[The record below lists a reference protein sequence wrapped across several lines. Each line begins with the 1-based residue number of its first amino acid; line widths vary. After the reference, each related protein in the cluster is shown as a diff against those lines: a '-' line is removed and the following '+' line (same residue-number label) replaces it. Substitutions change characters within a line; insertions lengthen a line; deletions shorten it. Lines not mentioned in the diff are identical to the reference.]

1 MRNDGSEAIRGLGR
15 GTYLKESQH
24 NPTRSHPTEGY
35 PLNDLRKC
43 RLERGVAVGTSS
55 YSKTFIQGKT
65 IGCPGIGYRD
75 TNAKNDSSRILETS
89 VIRLLPIAALLWIVS
104 LSTAWADPSTLEE
117 KLLSENRSLGVET
130 PPAAPVDDLGFAR
143 RVCLD
148 LVGRI
153 PTGKEIKTFLAWPP
167 QERRQRLIEQYMSDD
182 GFADRFSAFFA
193 DMLRIRSNQE
203 GGNALLAYVHQA
215 ITTDMPYDE
224 LCRRL
229 IATNGKAGRTP
240 EVGFVLGD
248 DADPMALASATAQ
261 VFMGIRISCAQCHDH
276 PFDRWTREDFYSVA
290 AFFGKTRRREN
301 NLTRTVYT
309 TEDKMSSVMWPPEDE
324 SDADQRKPMKAS
336 FPFPY
341 LDESEDL
348 TFINRLEALRAAKTA
363 EAEKHDGPSVDDLL
377 ATAGEK
383 TRTRLNG
390 GLGDLLKVS
399 TEAKT
404 DIRKIDVNADLYKRS
419 QLRRQLAEKITS
431 PRNRYF
437 SRLIVNRLWKDLVG
451 LGFVEPVDDFREN
464 NPASHPETMD
474 YLAEE
479 FVANGFS
486 IRWLV
491 KEIVSSPAY
500 QRSHAPR
507 DADAAARMDLEKA
520 FLVTPIRRMKAEAM
534 YDSIVTAGHLFEVK
548 HLAGQNPRTFQQ
560 RIRVA
565 VEPSGDEEEKD
576 ESVEEEVEMEAQ
588 AMMAEDTMMASSA
601 DYGLERAIE
610 IDFDALLSADDTSP
624 MIDSMQKMS
633 REQIEA
639 MRMAA
644 SPTPKPGMK
653 YITKLVE
660 RTVDDNPKF
669 SSSYRMATPAPAG
682 HFLRLFGQPARVDLG
697 DDRMENASMRQALLM
712 LNGQLTHQ
720 AARVGPLEPVYP
732 MLTGS
737 QRNLEGAIQYSYVE
751 ILTRQPSAAEVAEAV
766 EMIQSGADELTGF
779 ADFRWILLNCNEFRF
794 LP

>member
-1 MRNDGSEAIRGLGR
+1 MIRAVSVAAIL
-15 GTYLKESQH
+15 
-24 NPTRSHPTEGY
+24 
-35 PLNDLRKC
+35 C
-43 RLERGVAVGTSS
+43 
-55 YSKTFIQGKT
+55 F
-65 IGCPGIGYRD
+65 
-75 TNAKNDSSRILETS
+75 
-89 VIRLLPIAALLWIVS
+89 VS
-104 LSTAWADPSTLEE
+104 LTTAHADPGTVED
-117 KLLSENRSLGVET
+117 KLLAENHAKGIHTAPV
-130 PPAAPVDDLGFAR
+130 APVDDLGFAR

-153 PTGKEIKTFLAWPP
+153 PTGKEIKTFMAWPHL
-167 QERRQRLIEQYMSDD
+167 ERRQRLINQYMADK

-193 DMLRIRSNQE
+193 DMLRIRSTQE
-203 GGNALLAYVHQA
+203 GGNALLAYVHKA
-215 ITTDMPYDE
+215 ISTDMPYDE
-224 LCRRL
+224 MCRRL

-276 PFDRWTREDFYSVA
+276 PFDKWTREDFYSVA

-324 SDADQRKPMKAS
+324 SDAADRKPMKAS

-341 LDESEDL
+341 LDESEEL
-348 TFINRLEALRAAKTA
+348 AFIQRFEALRSKRTA
-363 EAEKHDGPSVDDLL
+363 EAQQNKGASVDDLL
-377 ATAGEK
+377 ASAGAK
-383 TRTRLNG
+383 TKSRLKG
-390 GLGDLLKVS
+390 SSRDLLKVS
-399 TEAKT
+399 TEAKS
-404 DIRKIDVNADLYKRS
+404 DIRRIDINAELYKRS
-419 QLRRQLAEKITS
+419 QLRRELAEKITS

-437 SRLIVNRLWKDLVG
+437 SRLLVNRLWKDLVG
-451 LGFVEPVDDFREN
+451 AGFVEPVDDFRDN

-500 QRSHAPR
+500 QRDHAPR
-507 DADAAARMDLEKA
+507 DEDTAQRENLEQA
-520 FLVTPIRRMKAEAM
+520 FLVTKIRRMKAEAM

-548 HLAGQNPRTFQQ
+548 HIAGTNPRVIKQ
-560 RIRVA
+560 RIRVPVDMTDEEA
-565 VEPSGDEEEKD
+565 ARNTGGNEQEIVVGDE
-576 ESVEEEVEMEAQ
+576 AT
-588 AMMAEDTMMASSA
+588 MMAEQSMMASTV
-601 DYGLERAIE
+601 DYGLEKAIE
-610 IDFDALLSADDTSP
+610 IDFDALLTADETSP
-624 MIDSMQKMS
+624 TIDSMQKMS
-633 REQIEA
+633 RDEIES

-644 SPTPKPGMK
+644 SPPPKPGTK
-653 YITKLVE
+653 YVTKLVK

-697 DDRMENASMRQALLM
+697 DERIENASMRQALLM

-720 AARVGPLEPVYP
+720 AARVGPLEPVYH

-737 QRNLEGAIQYSYVE
+737 DKDLDGAVQYTYVE
-751 ILTRQPSAAEVAEAV
+751 ILTRKPSAEEISEAV
-766 EMIQSGADELTGF
+766 EIIESAADHMTGF
-779 ADFRWILLNCNEFRF
+779 ADFRWILLNSNEFRF

>member
-1 MRNDGSEAIRGLGR
+1 M
-15 GTYLKESQH
+15 
-24 NPTRSHPTEGY
+24 
-35 PLNDLRKC
+35 
-43 RLERGVAVGTSS
+43 
-55 YSKTFIQGKT
+55 
-65 IGCPGIGYRD
+65 
-75 TNAKNDSSRILETS
+75 
-89 VIRLLPIAALLWIVS
+89 IRLIPVAALFWLIS
-104 LSTAWADPSTLEE
+104 LSTLWADPSTLEE
-117 KLLSENRSLGVET
+117 KLLTENRSLGVET

-148 LVGRI
+148 LLGRI
-153 PTGKEIKTFLAWPP
+153 PTGKEVNTFLAWP
-167 QERRQRLIEQYMSDD
+167 QQDRRQRLIEQYMADE
-182 GFADRFSAFFA
+182 GFANRFTAFFA
-193 DMLRIRSNQE
+193 DMLRIRSNEE
-203 GGNALLAYVHQA
+203 GGNSLLAYVHKA

-224 LCRRL
+224 MCHRL
-229 IATNGKAGRTP
+229 IATNGKVGRTP

-276 PFDRWTREDFYSVA
+276 PFDKWTREDFYSVA

-309 TEDKMSSVMWPPEDE
+309 TEDKTTSVMWPPEDE
-324 SDADQRKPMKAS
+324 SDPNDRKPMKAS

-341 LDESEDL
+341 LDESEEL
-348 TFINRLEALRAAKTA
+348 SFITRLEELRAAKA
-363 EAEKHDGPSVDDLL
+363 AAVEQYNGPSVDDLL
-377 ATAGEK
+377 ATAGAK
-383 TRTRLNG
+383 AKNGLKGGFG
-390 GLGDLLKVS
+390 GLQKVS
-399 TEAKT
+399 AEAKT

-419 QLRRQLAEKITS
+419 QLRRQLADKITS

-451 LGFVEPVDDFREN
+451 SGFVEPVDDFREN

-479 FVANGFS
+479 FVANGYS

-500 QRSHAPR
+500 QRVHAPR
-507 DADAAARMDLEKA
+507 DADAAEREQLEKA
-520 FLVTPIRRMKAEAM
+520 FLVTSIRRMKAEAM

-548 HLAGQNPRTFQQ
+548 HLAGQNPRVIKQ
-560 RIRVA
+560 RIRVP
-565 VEPSGDEEEKD
+565 VERTDGEPVDDEPQMEEQ
-576 ESVEEEVEMEAQ
+576 A
-588 AMMAEDTMMASSA
+588 AMMSEDTMMASSA
-601 DYGLERAIE
+601 DYGLEKAIE
-610 IDFDALLSADDTSP
+610 IDFAAVLAADDTSP

-639 MRMAA
+639 IRMAA
-644 SPTPKPGMK
+644 SPAPIPGMK
-653 YITKLVE
+653 YITKVVE

-697 DDRMENASMRQALLM
+697 EERIENASMRQALLM

-720 AARVGPLEPVYP
+720 AARVGPLEPVHQ

-737 QRNLEGAIQYSYVE
+737 SKDLASAIKYSYLE
-751 ILTRQPSAAEVAEAV
+751 ILTREPSNDEIVEAV
-766 EMIQSGADELTGF
+766 EIVESGADDMKGF

>member
-1 MRNDGSEAIRGLGR
+1 
-15 GTYLKESQH
+15 
-24 NPTRSHPTEGY
+24 
-35 PLNDLRKC
+35 
-43 RLERGVAVGTSS
+43 
-55 YSKTFIQGKT
+55 
-65 IGCPGIGYRD
+65 
-75 TNAKNDSSRILETS
+75 
-89 VIRLLPIAALLWIVS
+89 VIRIASVATLLCFAS
-104 LSTAWADPSTLEE
+104 LSTVLADPGTIED
-117 KLLSENRSLGVET
+117 KLLSENQAKGINT
-130 PPAAPVDDLGFAR
+130 APATPVDDLGFAR
-143 RVCLD
+143 RICLD

-153 PTGKEIKTFLAWPP
+153 PTGKEIKTFLSWPEN
-167 QERRQRLIEQYMSDD
+167 ERRQKLIDQYMADQ

-203 GGNALLAYVHQA
+203 GGNALLAYVHRA
-215 ITTDMPYDE
+215 ISTDMPYDE
-224 LCRRL
+224 MCRRL

-276 PFDRWTREDFYSVA
+276 PFDKWTREDFYSVA

-324 SDADQRKPMKAS
+324 SDAADRKPMKAS

-341 LDESEDL
+341 LDETEEL
-348 TFINRLEALRAAKTA
+348 AFIQRFEALREKRNAKSQQP
-363 EAEKHDGPSVDDLL
+363 KGPSVDDLL
-377 ATAGEK
+377 ASAGAK
-383 TRTRLNG
+383 TKNRLKG
-390 GLGDLLKVS
+390 TGRDLLKVS
-399 TEAKT
+399 TEAKS
-404 DIRKIDVNADLYKRS
+404 DIRGIDINAELYKRS
-419 QLRRQLAEKITS
+419 QLRRELAEKITS

-451 LGFVEPVDDFREN
+451 AGFVEPVDDFRDN
-464 NPASHPETMD
+464 NPASHPKTMD

-500 QRSHAPR
+500 QRSHAAR
-507 DADAAARMDLEKA
+507 DTDAAERENLEQA
-520 FLVTPIRRMKAEAM
+520 FLVTKIRRMKAEAM

-548 HLAGQNPRTFQQ
+548 HMAGENPRVIKQ
-560 RIRVA
+560 RIRVP
-565 VEPSGDEEEKD
+565 VEMTDEEAAQNTD
-576 ESVEEEVEMEAQ
+576 TVEASSLGSNEE
-588 AMMAEDTMMASSA
+588 AMMAEQNMMASTA
-601 DYGLERAIE
+601 DYGLEKAIE
-610 IDFDALLSADDTSP
+610 IDFDAVLAADDNSP

-633 REQIEA
+633 RDEIEA

-644 SPTPKPGMK
+644 SPAAKPGVK
-653 YITKLVE
+653 YVTKLVE

-669 SSSYRMATPAPAG
+669 SSAYRMATPAPAG

-697 DDRMENASMRQALLM
+697 DERIENASMRQALLM

-737 QRNLEGAIQYSYVE
+737 DADLENAVQYTYVE
-751 ILTRQPSAAEVAEAV
+751 ILTRKPNSDEVAEAI
-766 EMIQSGADELTGF
+766 EIIDSGVNPMTGF
-779 ADFRWILLNCNEFRF
+779 ADFRWILLNSNEFRF

>member
-1 MRNDGSEAIRGLGR
+1 M
-15 GTYLKESQH
+15 
-24 NPTRSHPTEGY
+24 
-35 PLNDLRKC
+35 
-43 RLERGVAVGTSS
+43 
-55 YSKTFIQGKT
+55 
-65 IGCPGIGYRD
+65 
-75 TNAKNDSSRILETS
+75 
-89 VIRLLPIAALLWIVS
+89 IRLGSLATLLCFAT
-104 LSTAWADPSTLEE
+104 LSTVLADPATIED
-117 KLLSENRSLGVET
+117 KLLSENQAKGINT
-130 PPAAPVDDLGFAR
+130 APAGPVDDLGFAR
-143 RVCLD
+143 RLCLD

-153 PTGKEIKTFLAWPP
+153 PTGKEIKTFLSWPEN
-167 QERRQRLIEQYMSDD
+167 ERRQRLIDQYMADK

-215 ITTDMPYDE
+215 ISTDMHYDE
-224 LCRRL
+224 MCRRL

-276 PFDRWTREDFYSVA
+276 PFDKWTREDFYSVA

-324 SDADQRKPMKAS
+324 SDAADRKPMKAS

-341 LDESEDL
+341 LDETEEL
-348 TFINRLEALRAAKTA
+348 AFIKRFEALREKRNAKSQQP
-363 EAEKHDGPSVDDLL
+363 KGPSVDDLL
-377 ATAGEK
+377 ASAGAK
-383 TRTRLNG
+383 TKSRLKG
-390 GLGDLLKVS
+390 SERDLLKVS
-399 TEAKT
+399 TEAKS
-404 DIRKIDVNADLYKRS
+404 DIRGIDINAELYKRS
-419 QLRRQLAEKITS
+419 ELRRQLAEKITS

-451 LGFVEPVDDFREN
+451 AGFVEPVDDFRDN
-464 NPASHPETMD
+464 NPASHPQTMD

-500 QRSHAPR
+500 QRSHAAR
-507 DADAAARMDLEKA
+507 DADAAEREKLEQA
-520 FLVTPIRRMKAEAM
+520 FLVTKIRRMKAEAM
-534 YDSIVTAGHLFEVK
+534 YDSLVTAGHLFEVK
-548 HLAGQNPRTFQQ
+548 HMAGENPRVIKQ
-560 RIRVA
+560 RIRVP
-565 VEPSGDEEEKD
+565 VEMTDEEAAQQSDADQPEALASND
-576 ESVEEEVEMEAQ
+576 E
-588 AMMAEDTMMASSA
+588 AMMAEQNMVASTA
-601 DYGLERAIE
+601 DYGLEKAIE
-610 IDFDALLSADDTSP
+610 IDFDAVLAADDTSP

-633 REQIEA
+633 RDDIEA

-644 SPTPKPGMK
+644 SPTPKPGVK
-653 YITKLVE
+653 YVTKLVE

-669 SSSYRMATPAPAG
+669 SSAYRMATPAPAG

-697 DDRMENASMRQALLM
+697 DERIENASMRQALLM

-737 QRNLEGAIQYSYVE
+737 DADLEKAVQYTYVE
-751 ILTRQPSAAEVAEAV
+751 ILTRKPSANEVAEAI
-766 EMIQSGADELTGF
+766 EIIESAAEPMTGF
-779 ADFRWILLNCNEFRF
+779 ADFRWILLNSNEFRF

>member
-1 MRNDGSEAIRGLGR
+1 MAGRNAAA
-15 GTYLKESQH
+15 T
-24 NPTRSHPTEGY
+24 
-35 PLNDLRKC
+35 
-43 RLERGVAVGTSS
+43 
-55 YSKTFIQGKT
+55 
-65 IGCPGIGYRD
+65 
-75 TNAKNDSSRILETS
+75 NDSNRTLETS
-89 VIRLLPIAALLWIVS
+89 VIRAVLAAAIFGFVGMLPAQ
-104 LSTAWADPSTLEE
+104 ADPGTLEA
-117 KLLSENRSLGVET
+117 KLIAENQGKGIHTE
-130 PPAAPVDDLGFAR
+130 PAAPVDDLGFAR

-153 PTGKEIKTFLAWPP
+153 PTGKEIKTYMAWPE
-167 QERRQRLIEQYMSDD
+167 QERRQRLIEQYMAET

-203 GGNALLAYVHQA
+203 GGNALLAYVHKA
-215 ITTDMPYDE
+215 ISTDMPYDE
-224 LCRRL
+224 MCRRL

-276 PFDRWTREDFYSVA
+276 PFDKWTREDFYSVA

-324 SDADQRKPMKAS
+324 SDAADRKPMKAS

-341 LDESEDL
+341 LDETEEL
-348 TFINRLEALRAAKTA
+348 AFIQRLEALRAKRTAKSQQS
-363 EAEKHDGPSVDDLL
+363 KGPSVDDLL
-377 ATAGEK
+377 ASANAK
-383 TRTRLNG
+383 TKSRLKG
-390 GLGDLLKVS
+390 SGRDLLKVS
-399 TEAKT
+399 TEAKS
-404 DIRKIDVNADLYKRS
+404 DIRGIDINAELYKRS
-419 QLRRQLAEKITS
+419 QLRRELAEKITS

-451 LGFVEPVDDFREN
+451 AGFVEPVDDFRDN

-491 KEIVSSPAY
+491 KEIVSSSAY
-500 QRSHAPR
+500 QRAHAPR
-507 DADAAARMDLEKA
+507 DEDAAERENLEQA
-520 FLVTPIRRMKAEAM
+520 FLVTKIRRMKAEAM

-548 HLAGQNPRTFQQ
+548 HMAGQNPRVIKQ
-560 RIRVA
+560 RVRVP
-565 VEPSGDEEEKD
+565 VEMTDEEGGQPSTSD
-576 ESVEEEVEMEAQ
+576 EPESPANADP
-588 AMMAEDTMMASSA
+588 AMMAEQNMLASTA
-601 DYGLERAIE
+601 DYGLEKAIE
-610 IDFDALLSADDTSP
+610 IDFDAVLSADETSP

-633 REQIEA
+633 RDEIEA

-644 SPTPKPGMK
+644 SPTPKPGVK
-653 YITKLVE
+653 YVTKLVE
-660 RTVDDNPKF
+660 RTIDDNPKF

-697 DDRMENASMRQALLM
+697 DERIENASMRQALLM
-712 LNGQLTHQ
+712 LNGQLTNQ

-737 QRNLEGAIQYSYVE
+737 DKDLNRAIEYTYVE
-751 ILTRQPSAAEVAEAV
+751 ILTRKPSAEEITEAV
-766 EMIQSGADELTGF
+766 EIIESGADHMAGF
-779 ADFRWILLNCNEFRF
+779 ADFRWILLNSNEFRF

>member
-1 MRNDGSEAIRGLGR
+1 M
-15 GTYLKESQH
+15 
-24 NPTRSHPTEGY
+24 
-35 PLNDLRKC
+35 
-43 RLERGVAVGTSS
+43 
-55 YSKTFIQGKT
+55 
-65 IGCPGIGYRD
+65 
-75 TNAKNDSSRILETS
+75 
-89 VIRLLPIAALLWIVS
+89 IRLGSLATLLCFAT
-104 LSTAWADPSTLEE
+104 LSTVLADPATIED
-117 KLLSENRSLGVET
+117 KLLSENQAKGINT
-130 PPAAPVDDLGFAR
+130 APAGPVDDLGFAR
-143 RVCLD
+143 RLCLD

-153 PTGKEIKTFLAWPP
+153 PTGKEIKTFLSWPEN
-167 QERRQRLIEQYMSDD
+167 ERRQRLIDQYMADK

-215 ITTDMPYDE
+215 ISTDMPYDE
-224 LCRRL
+224 MCRRL

-276 PFDRWTREDFYSVA
+276 PFDKWTREDFYSVA

-324 SDADQRKPMKAS
+324 SDAADRKPMKAS

-341 LDESEDL
+341 LDETEEL
-348 TFINRLEALRAAKTA
+348 AFIKRFEALREKRNAKSQQP
-363 EAEKHDGPSVDDLL
+363 KGPSVDDLL
-377 ATAGEK
+377 ASAGAK
-383 TRTRLNG
+383 TKSRLKG
-390 GLGDLLKVS
+390 SERDLLKVS
-399 TEAKT
+399 TEAKS
-404 DIRKIDVNADLYKRS
+404 DIRGIDINAELYKRS
-419 QLRRQLAEKITS
+419 ELRRQLAEKITS

-451 LGFVEPVDDFREN
+451 AGFVEPVDDFRDN
-464 NPASHPETMD
+464 NPASHPQTMD

-500 QRSHAPR
+500 QRSHAAR
-507 DADAAARMDLEKA
+507 DADAAEREKLEQA
-520 FLVTPIRRMKAEAM
+520 FLVTKIRRMKAEAM
-534 YDSIVTAGHLFEVK
+534 YDSLVTAGHLFEVK
-548 HLAGQNPRTFQQ
+548 HMAGENPRVIKQ
-560 RIRVA
+560 RIRVP
-565 VEPSGDEEEKD
+565 VEMTDEEAAQQSDADQPEALASND
-576 ESVEEEVEMEAQ
+576 E
-588 AMMAEDTMMASSA
+588 AMMAEQNMVASTA
-601 DYGLERAIE
+601 DYGLEKAIE
-610 IDFDALLSADDTSP
+610 IDFDAVLAADDTSP

-633 REQIEA
+633 RDVIEA

-644 SPTPKPGMK
+644 SPTPKPGVK
-653 YITKLVE
+653 YVTKLVE

-669 SSSYRMATPAPAG
+669 SSAYRMATPAPAG

-697 DDRMENASMRQALLM
+697 DERIENASMRQALLM

-737 QRNLEGAIQYSYVE
+737 DADLEKAVQYTYVE
-751 ILTRQPSAAEVAEAV
+751 ILTRKPSANEVAEAI
-766 EMIQSGADELTGF
+766 EIIESAAEPMTGF
-779 ADFRWILLNCNEFRF
+779 ADFRWILLNSNEFRF

>member
-1 MRNDGSEAIRGLGR
+1 IED
-15 GTYLKESQH
+15 
-24 NPTRSHPTEGY
+24 
-35 PLNDLRKC
+35 
-43 RLERGVAVGTSS
+43 
-55 YSKTFIQGKT
+55 
-65 IGCPGIGYRD
+65 
-75 TNAKNDSSRILETS
+75 
-89 VIRLLPIAALLWIVS
+89 
-104 LSTAWADPSTLEE
+104 
-117 KLLSENRSLGVET
+117 KLLSENQAKGINT
-130 PPAAPVDDLGFAR
+130 APATPVDDLGFAR
-143 RVCLD
+143 RICLD

-153 PTGKEIKTFLAWPP
+153 PTGKEIKTFLSWPEN
-167 QERRQRLIEQYMSDD
+167 ERRQKLIDQYMADQ

-203 GGNALLAYVHQA
+203 GGNALLAYVHRA
-215 ITTDMPYDE
+215 ISTDMPYDE
-224 LCRRL
+224 MCRRL

-248 DADPMALASATAQ
+248 DADPMALASVTAQ

-276 PFDRWTREDFYSVA
+276 PFDKWTREDFYSVA

-324 SDADQRKPMKAS
+324 SDAADRKPMKAS

-341 LDESEDL
+341 LDETEEL
-348 TFINRLEALRAAKTA
+348 AFIQRFEALREKRNAKSQQP
-363 EAEKHDGPSVDDLL
+363 KGPSVDDLL
-377 ATAGEK
+377 ASAGAK
-383 TRTRLNG
+383 TKNRLKG
-390 GLGDLLKVS
+390 TGRDLLKVS
-399 TEAKT
+399 TEAKS
-404 DIRKIDVNADLYKRS
+404 DIRGIDINAELYKRS
-419 QLRRQLAEKITS
+419 QLRRELAEKITS

-451 LGFVEPVDDFREN
+451 AGFVEPVDDFRDN
-464 NPASHPETMD
+464 NPASHPKTMD

-500 QRSHAPR
+500 QRSHAAR
-507 DADAAARMDLEKA
+507 DTDAAERENLEQA
-520 FLVTPIRRMKAEAM
+520 FLVTKIRRMKAEAM

-548 HLAGQNPRTFQQ
+548 HMAGENPRVIKQ
-560 RIRVA
+560 RIRVP
-565 VEPSGDEEEKD
+565 VEMTDEEAAQNTD
-576 ESVEEEVEMEAQ
+576 TVEASSLGSNEE
-588 AMMAEDTMMASSA
+588 AMMAEQNMMASTA
-601 DYGLERAIE
+601 DYGLEKAIE
-610 IDFDALLSADDTSP
+610 IDFDAVLAADDNSP

-633 REQIEA
+633 RDEIEA

-644 SPTPKPGMK
+644 SPAAKPGVK
-653 YITKLVE
+653 YVTKLVE

-669 SSSYRMATPAPAG
+669 SSAYRMATPAPAG

-697 DDRMENASMRQALLM
+697 DERIENASMRQALLM

-737 QRNLEGAIQYSYVE
+737 DADLENAVQYTYVE
-751 ILTRQPSAAEVAEAV
+751 ILTRKPNSDEVAEAI
-766 EMIQSGADELTGF
+766 EIIDSGVNPMTGF
-779 ADFRWILLNCNEFRF
+779 ADFRWILLNSNEFRF

>member
-1 MRNDGSEAIRGLGR
+1 M
-15 GTYLKESQH
+15 
-24 NPTRSHPTEGY
+24 
-35 PLNDLRKC
+35 
-43 RLERGVAVGTSS
+43 
-55 YSKTFIQGKT
+55 
-65 IGCPGIGYRD
+65 
-75 TNAKNDSSRILETS
+75 
-89 VIRLLPIAALLWIVS
+89 IRLGSLATLLCFAT
-104 LSTAWADPSTLEE
+104 LSTVLADPATIED
-117 KLLSENRSLGVET
+117 KLLSENQAKGINT
-130 PPAAPVDDLGFAR
+130 APAGHVDDLGFAR
-143 RVCLD
+143 RLCLD

-153 PTGKEIKTFLAWPP
+153 PTGKEIKTFLSWPEN
-167 QERRQRLIEQYMSDD
+167 ERRQRLIDQYMADK

-215 ITTDMPYDE
+215 ISTDMPYDE
-224 LCRRL
+224 MCRRL

-276 PFDRWTREDFYSVA
+276 PFDKWTREDFYSVA

-324 SDADQRKPMKAS
+324 SDAADRKPMKAS

-341 LDESEDL
+341 LDETEEL
-348 TFINRLEALRAAKTA
+348 AFIKRFEALREKRNAKSQQP
-363 EAEKHDGPSVDDLL
+363 KGPSVDDLL
-377 ATAGEK
+377 ASAGAK
-383 TRTRLNG
+383 TKSRLKG
-390 GLGDLLKVS
+390 SERDLLKVS
-399 TEAKT
+399 TEAKS
-404 DIRKIDVNADLYKRS
+404 DIRGIDINAELYKRS
-419 QLRRQLAEKITS
+419 ELRRQLAEKITS

-451 LGFVEPVDDFREN
+451 AGFVEPVDDFRDN
-464 NPASHPETMD
+464 NPASHPQTMD

-500 QRSHAPR
+500 QRSHAAR
-507 DADAAARMDLEKA
+507 DADAAEREKLEQA
-520 FLVTPIRRMKAEAM
+520 FLVTKIRRMKAEAM
-534 YDSIVTAGHLFEVK
+534 YDSLVTAGHLFEVK
-548 HLAGQNPRTFQQ
+548 HMAGENPRVIKQ
-560 RIRVA
+560 RIRVP
-565 VEPSGDEEEKD
+565 VEMTDEEAAQQSDADQPEALASND
-576 ESVEEEVEMEAQ
+576 E
-588 AMMAEDTMMASSA
+588 AMMAKQNMVASTA
-601 DYGLERAIE
+601 EYGLEKAIE
-610 IDFDALLSADDTSP
+610 IDFDAVLAADDTSP

-633 REQIEA
+633 RDDIEA

-644 SPTPKPGMK
+644 SPTPKPGVK
-653 YITKLVE
+653 YVTKLVE

-669 SSSYRMATPAPAG
+669 SSAYRMATPAPAG

-697 DDRMENASMRQALLM
+697 DERIENASMRQALLM

-737 QRNLEGAIQYSYVE
+737 DADLEKAVQYTYVE
-751 ILTRQPSAAEVAEAV
+751 ILTRKPSANEVAEAI
-766 EMIQSGADELTGF
+766 EIIESAAEPMTGF
-779 ADFRWILLNCNEFRF
+779 ADFRWILLNSNEFRF

>member
-1 MRNDGSEAIRGLGR
+1 MIR
-15 GTYLKESQH
+15 TAF
-24 NPTRSHPTEGY
+24 
-35 PLNDLRKC
+35 
-43 RLERGVAVGTSS
+43 VAT
-55 YSKTFIQGKT
+55 
-65 IGCPGIGYRD
+65 
-75 TNAKNDSSRILETS
+75 
-89 VIRLLPIAALLWIVS
+89 LLCFAS
-104 LSTAWADPSTLEE
+104 LSTVLADPGTIEE
-117 KLLSENRSLGVET
+117 KLLSENQAKGINT
-130 PPAAPVDDLGFAR
+130 APAAPVDDLGFAR
-143 RVCLD
+143 RICLD

-153 PTGKEIKTFLAWPP
+153 PTGKEIKTFLAWPEN
-167 QERRQRLIEQYMSDD
+167 ERRQRLIDRYMTDK

-215 ITTDMPYDE
+215 ISTDMPYDE
-224 LCRRL
+224 MCRRL

-276 PFDRWTREDFYSVA
+276 PFDKWTREDFYSVA

-324 SDADQRKPMKAS
+324 SDASDRKPMKAS

-341 LDESEDL
+341 LDETEEL
-348 TFINRLEALRAAKTA
+348 AFIQRFEALREKRNAKSQQT
-363 EAEKHDGPSVDDLL
+363 KGPSVDDLL
-377 ATAGEK
+377 ASAGAK
-383 TRTRLNG
+383 TKNRLSG
-390 GLGDLLKVS
+390 VGRDLLKVS
-399 TEAKT
+399 TEAKS
-404 DIRKIDVNADLYKRS
+404 DIRGIDINAELYKRS

-451 LGFVEPVDDFREN
+451 AGFVEPVDDFRDN
-464 NPASHPETMD
+464 NPASHPKTMD

-500 QRSHAPR
+500 QRSHAAR
-507 DADAAARMDLEKA
+507 DADAGERENLEQA
-520 FLVTPIRRMKAEAM
+520 FLVTKIRRMKAEAM

-548 HLAGQNPRTFQQ
+548 HMAGENPRVIKQ
-560 RIRVA
+560 RIRVP
-565 VEPSGDEEEKD
+565 VEMTDEEAAQQSDADQPEALASND
-576 ESVEEEVEMEAQ
+576 E
-588 AMMAEDTMMASSA
+588 AMMSEQNMVASTA
-601 DYGLERAIE
+601 DYGLEKAIE
-610 IDFDALLSADDTSP
+610 IDFDAVLAADDTSP

-633 REQIEA
+633 RDDIEA

-644 SPTPKPGMK
+644 SPTPKPGVK
-653 YITKLVE
+653 YVTRLVE

-669 SSSYRMATPAPAG
+669 SSAYRMATPAPAG

-697 DDRMENASMRQALLM
+697 DERMENASMRQALLM

-737 QRNLEGAIQYSYVE
+737 DADIDKAVQYTYVE
-751 ILTRQPSAAEVAEAV
+751 ILTRKPSSDEIAEAIDII
-766 EMIQSGADELTGF
+766 ESGADAMTGF
-779 ADFRWILLNCNEFRF
+779 ADFRWILLNSNEFRF

>member
-1 MRNDGSEAIRGLGR
+1 MIR
-15 GTYLKESQH
+15 TAF
-24 NPTRSHPTEGY
+24 
-35 PLNDLRKC
+35 
-43 RLERGVAVGTSS
+43 VAT
-55 YSKTFIQGKT
+55 
-65 IGCPGIGYRD
+65 
-75 TNAKNDSSRILETS
+75 
-89 VIRLLPIAALLWIVS
+89 LLCFAS
-104 LSTAWADPSTLEE
+104 LSTVLADPGTIEE
-117 KLLSENRSLGVET
+117 KLLSENQAKGINT
-130 PPAAPVDDLGFAR
+130 APAAPVDDLGFAR
-143 RVCLD
+143 RICLD

-153 PTGKEIKTFLAWPP
+153 PTGKEIKTFLAWPEN
-167 QERRQRLIEQYMSDD
+167 ERRQRLMDQYMADK

-215 ITTDMPYDE
+215 ISTDMPYDE
-224 LCRRL
+224 MCRRL

-276 PFDRWTREDFYSVA
+276 PFDKWTREDFYSVA

-324 SDADQRKPMKAS
+324 SDAADRKPMKAS

-341 LDESEDL
+341 LDESEQL
-348 TFINRLEALRAAKTA
+348 AFIQRFEALREKRNAKSQQT
-363 EAEKHDGPSVDDLL
+363 KGPSVDDLL
-377 ATAGEK
+377 ASAGAK
-383 TRTRLNG
+383 TKNRLSG
-390 GLGDLLKVS
+390 VGRDLLKVS
-399 TEAKT
+399 TEAKS
-404 DIRKIDVNADLYKRS
+404 DIRGIDINAELYKRS
-419 QLRRQLAEKITS
+419 QLRRELAEKITS

-437 SRLIVNRLWKDLVG
+437 SRLIVNRLWKELVG
-451 LGFVEPVDDFREN
+451 SGFVEPVDDFRDN

-500 QRSHAPR
+500 QRSHAAR
-507 DADAAARMDLEKA
+507 DSDAAERENLEQA
-520 FLVTPIRRMKAEAM
+520 FLVTKIRRMKAEAM
-534 YDSIVTAGHLFEVK
+534 YDSLVTAGHLFEVK
-548 HLAGQNPRTFQQ
+548 HMAGQNPRLIKQ
-560 RIRVA
+560 RIRVP
-565 VEPSGDEEEKD
+565 VEMSDEED
-576 ESVEEEVEMEAQ
+576 EESAQQSDADEPEALASNDA
-588 AMMAEDTMMASSA
+588 AMMAEQNMVASTA
-601 DYGLERAIE
+601 DYGLEKAIE
-610 IDFDALLSADDTSP
+610 IDFDAVLAADDTSP

-633 REQIEA
+633 RDDIEA

-644 SPTPKPGMK
+644 SPTPNPGVK
-653 YITKLVE
+653 YVTKLVE

-669 SSSYRMATPAPAG
+669 SSAYRMATPAPAG

-697 DDRMENASMRQALLM
+697 DERIENASMRQALLM

-737 QRNLEGAIQYSYVE
+737 GADIDKAVQYTYVE
-751 ILTRQPSAAEVAEAV
+751 ILTRKPSSDEITEAIDII
-766 EMIQSGADELTGF
+766 ESGADTMTGF
-779 ADFRWILLNCNEFRF
+779 ADFRWILLNSNEFRF

>member
-1 MRNDGSEAIRGLGR
+1 
-15 GTYLKESQH
+15 
-24 NPTRSHPTEGY
+24 
-35 PLNDLRKC
+35 
-43 RLERGVAVGTSS
+43 
-55 YSKTFIQGKT
+55 
-65 IGCPGIGYRD
+65 
-75 TNAKNDSSRILETS
+75 
-89 VIRLLPIAALLWIVS
+89 VIRTAFVATLLCFAS
-104 LSTAWADPSTLEE
+104 LSTVLADPGTIEE
-117 KLLSENRSLGVET
+117 KLLSENQAKGINT
-130 PPAAPVDDLGFAR
+130 TPAAPVDDLGFAR
-143 RVCLD
+143 RICLD

-153 PTGKEIKTFLAWPP
+153 PTGKEIKTFLAWPEN
-167 QERRQRLIEQYMSDD
+167 ERRQRLIDQYMADK

-215 ITTDMPYDE
+215 ISTDMPYDE
-224 LCRRL
+224 MCRRL

-276 PFDRWTREDFYSVA
+276 PFDKWTREDFYSVA

-324 SDADQRKPMKAS
+324 SDAADRKPMKAS

-341 LDESEDL
+341 LDESEQL
-348 TFINRLEALRAAKTA
+348 AFIQRFEALREKRNAKSQQT
-363 EAEKHDGPSVDDLL
+363 KGPSVDDLL
-377 ATAGEK
+377 ASAGAK
-383 TRTRLNG
+383 TKNRLSG
-390 GLGDLLKVS
+390 VGRDLLKVS
-399 TEAKT
+399 TEAKS
-404 DIRKIDVNADLYKRS
+404 DIRGIDINAELYKRS
-419 QLRRQLAEKITS
+419 QLRRELAEKITS

-437 SRLIVNRLWKDLVG
+437 SRLIVNRLWKELVG
-451 LGFVEPVDDFREN
+451 AGFVEPVDDFRDN

-500 QRSHAPR
+500 QRSHAAR
-507 DADAAARMDLEKA
+507 DSDAAERENLEQA
-520 FLVTPIRRMKAEAM
+520 FLVTKIRRMKAEAM
-534 YDSIVTAGHLFEVK
+534 YDSLVTAGHLFEVK
-548 HLAGQNPRTFQQ
+548 HMAGQNPRLIKQ
-560 RIRVA
+560 RIRVP
-565 VEPSGDEEEKD
+565 VEMSDEESAQQSDAD
-576 ESVEEEVEMEAQ
+576 EPEALASNDA
-588 AMMAEDTMMASSA
+588 AMMAEQNMVASTA
-601 DYGLERAIE
+601 DYGLEKAIE
-610 IDFDALLSADDTSP
+610 IDFDAVLAADDTSP

-633 REQIEA
+633 RDDIEA

-644 SPTPKPGMK
+644 SPTPKPGVK
-653 YITKLVE
+653 YVTKLVE

-669 SSSYRMATPAPAG
+669 SSAYRMATPAPAG

-697 DDRMENASMRQALLM
+697 DERIENASMRQALLM

-737 QRNLEGAIQYSYVE
+737 GADIDKAVQYTYVE
-751 ILTRQPSAAEVAEAV
+751 ILTRKPSSDEITEAIDII
-766 EMIQSGADELTGF
+766 ESGADTMTGF
-779 ADFRWILLNCNEFRF
+779 ADFRWILLNSNEFRF

>member
-1 MRNDGSEAIRGLGR
+1 MIR
-15 GTYLKESQH
+15 TAF
-24 NPTRSHPTEGY
+24 
-35 PLNDLRKC
+35 
-43 RLERGVAVGTSS
+43 VAT
-55 YSKTFIQGKT
+55 
-65 IGCPGIGYRD
+65 
-75 TNAKNDSSRILETS
+75 
-89 VIRLLPIAALLWIVS
+89 LLCFAS
-104 LSTAWADPSTLEE
+104 LSTVLADPGTIEE
-117 KLLSENRSLGVET
+117 KLLSENQAKGINT
-130 PPAAPVDDLGFAR
+130 APAAPVDDLGFAR
-143 RVCLD
+143 RICLD

-153 PTGKEIKTFLAWPP
+153 PTGKEIKTFLAWPEN
-167 QERRQRLIEQYMSDD
+167 ERRQRLMDQYMADK

-215 ITTDMPYDE
+215 ISTDMPYDE
-224 LCRRL
+224 MCRRL

-276 PFDRWTREDFYSVA
+276 PFDKWTREDFYSVA

-324 SDADQRKPMKAS
+324 SDAADRKPMKAS

-341 LDESEDL
+341 LDESEQL
-348 TFINRLEALRAAKTA
+348 AFIQRFEALREKRNAKSQQT
-363 EAEKHDGPSVDDLL
+363 KGPSVDDLL
-377 ATAGEK
+377 ASAGAK
-383 TRTRLNG
+383 TKNRLSG
-390 GLGDLLKVS
+390 VGRDLLKVS
-399 TEAKT
+399 TEAKS
-404 DIRKIDVNADLYKRS
+404 DIRGIDINAELYKRS
-419 QLRRQLAEKITS
+419 QLRRELAEKITS

-437 SRLIVNRLWKDLVG
+437 SRLIVNRLWKELVG
-451 LGFVEPVDDFREN
+451 SGFVEPVDDFRDN

-500 QRSHAPR
+500 QRSHAAR
-507 DADAAARMDLEKA
+507 DSDAAERENLEQA
-520 FLVTPIRRMKAEAM
+520 FLVTKIRRMKAEAM
-534 YDSIVTAGHLFEVK
+534 YDSLVTAGHLFEVK
-548 HLAGQNPRTFQQ
+548 HMAGQNPRLIKQ
-560 RIRVA
+560 RIRVP
-565 VEPSGDEEEKD
+565 VEMSDEESAQQSDAD
-576 ESVEEEVEMEAQ
+576 EPEALASNDA
-588 AMMAEDTMMASSA
+588 AMMAEQNMVASTA
-601 DYGLERAIE
+601 DYGLEKAIE
-610 IDFDALLSADDTSP
+610 IDFDAVLAADDTSP

-633 REQIEA
+633 RDDIEA

-644 SPTPKPGMK
+644 SPTPNPGVK
-653 YITKLVE
+653 YVTKLVE

-669 SSSYRMATPAPAG
+669 SSAYRMATPAPAG

-697 DDRMENASMRQALLM
+697 DERIENASMRQALLM

-737 QRNLEGAIQYSYVE
+737 GADIDKAIQYTYVE
-751 ILTRQPSAAEVAEAV
+751 ILTRKPSSDEITEAIDII
-766 EMIQSGADELTGF
+766 ESGADTMTGF
-779 ADFRWILLNCNEFRF
+779 ADFRWILLNSNEFRF

>member
-1 MRNDGSEAIRGLGR
+1 
-15 GTYLKESQH
+15 
-24 NPTRSHPTEGY
+24 
-35 PLNDLRKC
+35 
-43 RLERGVAVGTSS
+43 
-55 YSKTFIQGKT
+55 
-65 IGCPGIGYRD
+65 
-75 TNAKNDSSRILETS
+75 
-89 VIRLLPIAALLWIVS
+89 VIRLGSLATLLCFAT
-104 LSTAWADPSTLEE
+104 LSTVLADPATIED
-117 KLLSENRSLGVET
+117 KLLSENQAKGINT
-130 PPAAPVDDLGFAR
+130 APAGPVDDLGFAR
-143 RVCLD
+143 RLCLD

-153 PTGKEIKTFLAWPP
+153 PTGKEIKTFLSWPEN
-167 QERRQRLIEQYMSDD
+167 ERRQRLIDQYMADK

-215 ITTDMPYDE
+215 ISTDMPYDE
-224 LCRRL
+224 MCRRL

-276 PFDRWTREDFYSVA
+276 PFDKWTREDFYSVA

-324 SDADQRKPMKAS
+324 SDAADRKPMKAS

-341 LDESEDL
+341 LDETEEL
-348 TFINRLEALRAAKTA
+348 AFIKRFEALREKRNAKSQQP
-363 EAEKHDGPSVDDLL
+363 KGPSVDDLL
-377 ATAGEK
+377 ASAGAK
-383 TRTRLNG
+383 TKSRLKG
-390 GLGDLLKVS
+390 SERDLLKVS
-399 TEAKT
+399 TEAKS
-404 DIRKIDVNADLYKRS
+404 DIRGIDINAELYKRS
-419 QLRRQLAEKITS
+419 ELRRQLAEKITS

-451 LGFVEPVDDFREN
+451 AGFVEPVDDFRDN
-464 NPASHPETMD
+464 NPASHPQTMD

-500 QRSHAPR
+500 QRSHAAR
-507 DADAAARMDLEKA
+507 DADAAEREKLEQA
-520 FLVTPIRRMKAEAM
+520 FLVTKIRRMKAEAM
-534 YDSIVTAGHLFEVK
+534 YDSLVTAGHLFEVK
-548 HLAGQNPRTFQQ
+548 HMAGENPRVIKQ
-560 RIRVA
+560 RIRVP
-565 VEPSGDEEEKD
+565 VEMTDEEAAQQSDADQPEALASND
-576 ESVEEEVEMEAQ
+576 E
-588 AMMAEDTMMASSA
+588 AMMAEQNMVASTA
-601 DYGLERAIE
+601 DYGLEKAIE
-610 IDFDALLSADDTSP
+610 IDFDAVLAADDTSP

-633 REQIEA
+633 RDDIEA

-644 SPTPKPGMK
+644 SPTPKPGVK
-653 YITKLVE
+653 YVTKLVE

-669 SSSYRMATPAPAG
+669 SSAYRMATPAPAG

-697 DDRMENASMRQALLM
+697 DERIENASMRQALLM

-737 QRNLEGAIQYSYVE
+737 DADLEKAVQYTYVE
-751 ILTRQPSAAEVAEAV
+751 ILTRKPSANEVAEAI
-766 EMIQSGADELTGF
+766 EIIESAAEPMTGF
-779 ADFRWILLNCNEFRF
+779 ADFRWILLNSNEFRF

>member
-1 MRNDGSEAIRGLGR
+1 MIRIA
-15 GTYLKESQH
+15 S
-24 NPTRSHPTEGY
+24 
-35 PLNDLRKC
+35 
-43 RLERGVAVGTSS
+43 VAT
-55 YSKTFIQGKT
+55 
-65 IGCPGIGYRD
+65 
-75 TNAKNDSSRILETS
+75 
-89 VIRLLPIAALLWIVS
+89 LLCFAS
-104 LSTAWADPSTLEE
+104 LSTVLADPGTIED
-117 KLLSENRSLGVET
+117 KLLSENQAKGINT
-130 PPAAPVDDLGFAR
+130 APATPVDDLGFAR
-143 RVCLD
+143 RICLD

-153 PTGKEIKTFLAWPP
+153 PTGKEIKTFLSWPEN
-167 QERRQRLIEQYMSDD
+167 ERRQKLIDQYMADQ

-203 GGNALLAYVHQA
+203 GGNALLAYVHRA
-215 ITTDMPYDE
+215 ISTDMPYDE
-224 LCRRL
+224 MCRRL

-276 PFDRWTREDFYSVA
+276 PFDKWTREDFYSVA

-324 SDADQRKPMKAS
+324 SDAADRKPMKAS

-341 LDESEDL
+341 LDETEEL
-348 TFINRLEALRAAKTA
+348 AFIQRFEALREKRNAKSQQP
-363 EAEKHDGPSVDDLL
+363 KGPSVDDLL
-377 ATAGEK
+377 ASAGAK
-383 TRTRLNG
+383 TKNRLKG
-390 GLGDLLKVS
+390 TGRDLLKVS
-399 TEAKT
+399 TEAKS
-404 DIRKIDVNADLYKRS
+404 DIRGIDINAELYKRS
-419 QLRRQLAEKITS
+419 QLRRELAEKITS

-437 SRLIVNRLWKDLVG
+437 SRLIVNRLWKDLIG
-451 LGFVEPVDDFREN
+451 AGFVEPVDDFRDN
-464 NPASHPETMD
+464 NPASHPKTMD

-500 QRSHAPR
+500 QRSHAAR
-507 DADAAARMDLEKA
+507 DTDAAERENLEQA
-520 FLVTPIRRMKAEAM
+520 FLVTKIRRMKAEAM

-548 HLAGQNPRTFQQ
+548 HMAGENPRVIKQ
-560 RIRVA
+560 RIRVP
-565 VEPSGDEEEKD
+565 VEMTDEEAAQNTD
-576 ESVEEEVEMEAQ
+576 TVEASSLGSNEE
-588 AMMAEDTMMASSA
+588 AMMAEQNMMASTA
-601 DYGLERAIE
+601 DYGLEKAIE
-610 IDFDALLSADDTSP
+610 IDFDAVLAADDNSP

-633 REQIEA
+633 RDEIEA

-644 SPTPKPGMK
+644 SPAAKPGVK
-653 YITKLVE
+653 YVTKLVE

-669 SSSYRMATPAPAG
+669 SSAYRMATPAPAG

-697 DDRMENASMRQALLM
+697 DERIENASMRQALLM

-737 QRNLEGAIQYSYVE
+737 DADLENAVQYTYVE
-751 ILTRQPSAAEVAEAV
+751 ILTRKPNSDEVAEAI
-766 EMIQSGADELTGF
+766 EIIDSGVNPMTGF
-779 ADFRWILLNCNEFRF
+779 ADFRWILLNSNEFRF

>member
-1 MRNDGSEAIRGLGR
+1 M
-15 GTYLKESQH
+15 
-24 NPTRSHPTEGY
+24 
-35 PLNDLRKC
+35 
-43 RLERGVAVGTSS
+43 
-55 YSKTFIQGKT
+55 
-65 IGCPGIGYRD
+65 
-75 TNAKNDSSRILETS
+75 
-89 VIRLLPIAALLWIVS
+89 IRLIPVAALFWLIS
-104 LSTAWADPSTLEE
+104 LSTLWADPSTLEE
-117 KLLSENRSLGVET
+117 KLLTENRSLGIET
-130 PPAAPVDDLGFAR
+130 PPAAPVDDFGFAR

-148 LVGRI
+148 LLGRI
-153 PTGKEIKTFLAWPP
+153 PTGKEVNTFLAWP
-167 QERRQRLIEQYMSDD
+167 QQDRRQRLIEQYMADE
-182 GFADRFSAFFA
+182 GFANRFTAFFA
-193 DMLRIRSNQE
+193 DMLRIRSNEE
-203 GGNALLAYVHQA
+203 GGNSLLAYVHKA

-224 LCRRL
+224 MCHRL
-229 IATNGKAGRTP
+229 IATNGKVGRTP

-276 PFDRWTREDFYSVA
+276 PFDKWTREDFYSVA

-309 TEDKMSSVMWPPEDE
+309 TEDKTTSVMWPPEDE
-324 SDADQRKPMKAS
+324 SNPDERKPMKAS

-341 LDESEDL
+341 LDESEELD
-348 TFINRLEALRAAKTA
+348 FITRLEELRAAKA
-363 EAEKHDGPSVDDLL
+363 AAVEQYNGPSVDDLL
-377 ATAGEK
+377 ATAGAK
-383 TRTRLNG
+383 AKNGLKGGFG
-390 GLGDLLKVS
+390 GLQKVS
-399 TEAKT
+399 AEAKT

-419 QLRRQLAEKITS
+419 QLRRQLADKITS

-451 LGFVEPVDDFREN
+451 SGFVEPVDDFREN

-479 FVANGFS
+479 FVANGYS

-500 QRSHAPR
+500 QRVHAPR
-507 DADAAARMDLEKA
+507 DADAAEREQLEKA
-520 FLVTPIRRMKAEAM
+520 FLVTSIRRMKAEAM

-548 HLAGQNPRTFQQ
+548 HLAGQNPRVIKQ
-560 RIRVA
+560 RIRVP
-565 VEPSGDEEEKD
+565 VERTDGEPVDDEPQMEEQ
-576 ESVEEEVEMEAQ
+576 A
-588 AMMAEDTMMASSA
+588 AMMSEDTMMASSA
-601 DYGLERAIE
+601 DYGLEKAIE
-610 IDFDALLSADDTSP
+610 IDFAAVLAADDTSP

-639 MRMAA
+639 IRMAA
-644 SPTPKPGMK
+644 SPAPIPGMK

-697 DDRMENASMRQALLM
+697 EERIENASMRQALLM

-720 AARVGPLEPVYP
+720 AARVGPLEPVHQ
-732 MLTGS
+732 ML
-737 QRNLEGAIQYSYVE
+737 
-751 ILTRQPSAAEVAEAV
+751 
-766 EMIQSGADELTGF
+766 
-779 ADFRWILLNCNEFRF
+779 
-794 LP
+794 

>member
-1 MRNDGSEAIRGLGR
+1 MIRIA
-15 GTYLKESQH
+15 S
-24 NPTRSHPTEGY
+24 
-35 PLNDLRKC
+35 
-43 RLERGVAVGTSS
+43 VAT
-55 YSKTFIQGKT
+55 
-65 IGCPGIGYRD
+65 
-75 TNAKNDSSRILETS
+75 
-89 VIRLLPIAALLWIVS
+89 LLCFAS
-104 LSTAWADPSTLEE
+104 LSTVLADPGTIED
-117 KLLSENRSLGVET
+117 KLLSENQAKGINT
-130 PPAAPVDDLGFAR
+130 APATPVDDLGFAR
-143 RVCLD
+143 RICLD

-153 PTGKEIKTFLAWPP
+153 PTGKEIKTFLSWPEN
-167 QERRQRLIEQYMSDD
+167 ERRQKLIDQYMADQ

-203 GGNALLAYVHQA
+203 GGNALLAYVHRA
-215 ITTDMPYDE
+215 ISTDMPYDE
-224 LCRRL
+224 MCRRL

-276 PFDRWTREDFYSVA
+276 PFDKWTREDFYSVA

-324 SDADQRKPMKAS
+324 SDAADRKPMKAS

-341 LDESEDL
+341 LDETEEL
-348 TFINRLEALRAAKTA
+348 AFIQRFEALREKRNAKSQQP
-363 EAEKHDGPSVDDLL
+363 KGPSVDDLL
-377 ATAGEK
+377 ASAGAK
-383 TRTRLNG
+383 TKNRLKG
-390 GLGDLLKVS
+390 TGRDLLKVS
-399 TEAKT
+399 TEAKS
-404 DIRKIDVNADLYKRS
+404 DIRGIDINAELYKRS
-419 QLRRQLAEKITS
+419 QLRRELAEKITS

-451 LGFVEPVDDFREN
+451 AGFVEPVDDFRDN
-464 NPASHPETMD
+464 NPASHPKTMD

-500 QRSHAPR
+500 QRSHAAR
-507 DADAAARMDLEKA
+507 DTDAAERENLEQA
-520 FLVTPIRRMKAEAM
+520 FLVTKIRRMKAEAM

-548 HLAGQNPRTFQQ
+548 HMAGENPRVIKQ
-560 RIRVA
+560 RIRVP
-565 VEPSGDEEEKD
+565 VEMTDEEAAQNTD
-576 ESVEEEVEMEAQ
+576 TVEASSLGSNEE
-588 AMMAEDTMMASSA
+588 AMMAEQNMMASTA
-601 DYGLERAIE
+601 DYGLEKAIE
-610 IDFDALLSADDTSP
+610 IDFDAVLAADDNSP

-633 REQIEA
+633 RDEIEA

-644 SPTPKPGMK
+644 SPAAKPGVK
-653 YITKLVE
+653 YVTKLVE

-669 SSSYRMATPAPAG
+669 SSAYRMATPAPAG

-697 DDRMENASMRQALLM
+697 DERIENASMRQALLM

-737 QRNLEGAIQYSYVE
+737 DADLENAVQYTYVE
-751 ILTRQPSAAEVAEAV
+751 ILTRKPNSDEVAEAI
-766 EMIQSGADELTGF
+766 EIIDSGVNPMTGF
-779 ADFRWILLNCNEFRF
+779 ADFRWILLNSNEFRF

>member
-1 MRNDGSEAIRGLGR
+1 MIRIA
-15 GTYLKESQH
+15 S
-24 NPTRSHPTEGY
+24 
-35 PLNDLRKC
+35 
-43 RLERGVAVGTSS
+43 VAT
-55 YSKTFIQGKT
+55 
-65 IGCPGIGYRD
+65 
-75 TNAKNDSSRILETS
+75 
-89 VIRLLPIAALLWIVS
+89 LLCFAS
-104 LSTAWADPSTLEE
+104 LSTVLADPGTIEE
-117 KLLSENRSLGVET
+117 KLLSENQAKGIYT
-130 PPAAPVDDLGFAR
+130 APAAPVDDLGFAR
-143 RVCLD
+143 RICLD

-153 PTGKEIKTFLAWPP
+153 PTGKEIKTFLAWPEN
-167 QERRQRLIEQYMSDD
+167 ERRQRLIDQYMTDK

-215 ITTDMPYDE
+215 ISTDMPYDE
-224 LCRRL
+224 MCRRL

-276 PFDRWTREDFYSVA
+276 PFDKWTREDFYSVA

-324 SDADQRKPMKAS
+324 SDAADRKPMKAS

-341 LDESEDL
+341 LDETEEL
-348 TFINRLEALRAAKTA
+348 AFIQRFEALREKRNAKSQQP
-363 EAEKHDGPSVDDLL
+363 KGPSVDDLL
-377 ATAGEK
+377 ASAGAK
-383 TRTRLNG
+383 TKKRLSG
-390 GLGDLLKVS
+390 VGRDLLKVS
-399 TEAKT
+399 TEAKS
-404 DIRKIDVNADLYKRS
+404 DIRGIDINAELYKRS

-451 LGFVEPVDDFREN
+451 AGFVEPVDDFRDN
-464 NPASHPETMD
+464 NPASHPKTMD

-500 QRSHAPR
+500 QRSHAAR
-507 DADAAARMDLEKA
+507 DADAAERENLEQA
-520 FLVTPIRRMKAEAM
+520 FLVTKIRRMKAEAM

-548 HLAGQNPRTFQQ
+548 HMAGENPRVIKQ
-560 RIRVA
+560 RIRVPVDMTA
-565 VEPSGDEEEKD
+565 EEAAQQSD
-576 ESVEEEVEMEAQ
+576 ADQPEALANNDD
-588 AMMAEDTMMASSA
+588 AMMSEQNMVASTA
-601 DYGLERAIE
+601 DYGLEKAIE
-610 IDFDALLSADDTSP
+610 IDFDAVLAADDTSP

-633 REQIEA
+633 RDDIEA

-644 SPTPKPGMK
+644 SPTPKPGVK
-653 YITKLVE
+653 YVTKLVE

-669 SSSYRMATPAPAG
+669 SSAYRMATPAPAG

-697 DDRMENASMRQALLM
+697 DERMENASMRQALLM

-737 QRNLEGAIQYSYVE
+737 DADIDKAVQYTYVE
-751 ILTRQPSAAEVAEAV
+751 ILTRKPSSDEIAEAIDI
-766 EMIQSGADELTGF
+766 IQSGADAMTGF

>member
-1 MRNDGSEAIRGLGR
+1 
-15 GTYLKESQH
+15 
-24 NPTRSHPTEGY
+24 
-35 PLNDLRKC
+35 
-43 RLERGVAVGTSS
+43 
-55 YSKTFIQGKT
+55 
-65 IGCPGIGYRD
+65 
-75 TNAKNDSSRILETS
+75 
-89 VIRLLPIAALLWIVS
+89 VIRTAFVATLLCFACLSPIL
-104 LSTAWADPSTLEE
+104 ADPGTIEE
-117 KLLSENRSLGVET
+117 KLLSENQAKGIDT
-130 PPAAPVDDLGFAR
+130 APAAPVDDLGFAR
-143 RVCLD
+143 RICLD

-153 PTGKEIKTFLAWPP
+153 PTGKEIKTFLAWPEN
-167 QERRQRLIEQYMSDD
+167 ERRQRLIDQYMTDK

-215 ITTDMPYDE
+215 ISTDMPYDE
-224 LCRRL
+224 MCRRL

-276 PFDRWTREDFYSVA
+276 PFDKWTREDFYSVA

-324 SDADQRKPMKAS
+324 SDAADRKPMKAS

-341 LDESEDL
+341 LDETEEL
-348 TFINRLEALRAAKTA
+348 AFIQRFEALREKRNAKSQQT
-363 EAEKHDGPSVDDLL
+363 KGPSVDDLL
-377 ATAGEK
+377 ASAGAK
-383 TRTRLNG
+383 TKNRLSG
-390 GLGDLLKVS
+390 VGRDLLKVS
-399 TEAKT
+399 TEAKS
-404 DIRKIDVNADLYKRS
+404 DIRGIDINAELYKRS

-451 LGFVEPVDDFREN
+451 AGFVEPVDDFRDN
-464 NPASHPETMD
+464 NPASHPKTMD

-500 QRSHAPR
+500 QRSHAAR
-507 DADAAARMDLEKA
+507 DADAAERENLEQA
-520 FLVTPIRRMKAEAM
+520 FLVTKIRRMKAEAM

-548 HLAGQNPRTFQQ
+548 HMAGENPRVIKQ
-560 RIRVA
+560 RIRVP
-565 VEPSGDEEEKD
+565 VEMTDEEAAQQSDADQPEALASND
-576 ESVEEEVEMEAQ
+576 E
-588 AMMAEDTMMASSA
+588 AMMSEQNMVASTA
-601 DYGLERAIE
+601 DYGLEKAIE
-610 IDFDALLSADDTSP
+610 IDFDAVLAADDTSP

-633 REQIEA
+633 RDDIEA

-644 SPTPKPGMK
+644 SPTPKPGVK
-653 YITKLVE
+653 YVTKLVE

-669 SSSYRMATPAPAG
+669 SSAYRMATPAPAG

-697 DDRMENASMRQALLM
+697 DERMENASMRQALLM

-737 QRNLEGAIQYSYVE
+737 DADIDKAVQYTYVE
-751 ILTRQPSAAEVAEAV
+751 ILTRKPSSDEIAEAIDII
-766 EMIQSGADELTGF
+766 ESGADAMTGF
-779 ADFRWILLNCNEFRF
+779 ADFRWILLNSNEFRF

>member
-1 MRNDGSEAIRGLGR
+1 MIR
-15 GTYLKESQH
+15 TAF
-24 NPTRSHPTEGY
+24 
-35 PLNDLRKC
+35 
-43 RLERGVAVGTSS
+43 VAT
-55 YSKTFIQGKT
+55 
-65 IGCPGIGYRD
+65 
-75 TNAKNDSSRILETS
+75 
-89 VIRLLPIAALLWIVS
+89 LLCFAC
-104 LSTAWADPSTLEE
+104 LSTVLADPGTIEE
-117 KLLSENRSLGVET
+117 KLLSENQAKGIYT
-130 PPAAPVDDLGFAR
+130 APAAPVDDLGFAR
-143 RVCLD
+143 RICLD

-153 PTGKEIKTFLAWPP
+153 PTGKEIKTFLAWPEN
-167 QERRQRLIEQYMSDD
+167 ERRQRLIDRYMTDK

-215 ITTDMPYDE
+215 ISTDMPYDE
-224 LCRRL
+224 MCRRL

-276 PFDRWTREDFYSVA
+276 PFDKWTREDFYSVA

-324 SDADQRKPMKAS
+324 SDAADRKPMKAS

-341 LDESEDL
+341 LDETEEL
-348 TFINRLEALRAAKTA
+348 AFIQRFEALREKRNAKSQQT
-363 EAEKHDGPSVDDLL
+363 KGPSVDDLL
-377 ATAGEK
+377 ASAGAK
-383 TRTRLNG
+383 TKNRLSG
-390 GLGDLLKVS
+390 VGRDLLKVS
-399 TEAKT
+399 TEAKS
-404 DIRKIDVNADLYKRS
+404 DIRGIDINAELYKRS

-451 LGFVEPVDDFREN
+451 AGFVEPVDDFRDN
-464 NPASHPETMD
+464 NPASHPKTMD

-500 QRSHAPR
+500 QRSHAAR
-507 DADAAARMDLEKA
+507 DADAAERENLEQA
-520 FLVTPIRRMKAEAM
+520 FLVTKIRRMKAEAM

-548 HLAGQNPRTFQQ
+548 HMAGENPRVIKQ
-560 RIRVA
+560 RIRVP
-565 VEPSGDEEEKD
+565 VEMTDEEAAQQSDADQPEALASND
-576 ESVEEEVEMEAQ
+576 E
-588 AMMAEDTMMASSA
+588 AMMSEQNMVASTA
-601 DYGLERAIE
+601 DYGLEKAIE
-610 IDFDALLSADDTSP
+610 IDFDAVLAADDTSP

-633 REQIEA
+633 RDDIEA

-644 SPTPKPGMK
+644 SPTPKPGVK
-653 YITKLVE
+653 YVTKLVE

-669 SSSYRMATPAPAG
+669 SSAYRMATPAPAG

-697 DDRMENASMRQALLM
+697 DERMENASMRQALLM

-737 QRNLEGAIQYSYVE
+737 DADIDKAVQYTYVE
-751 ILTRQPSAAEVAEAV
+751 ILTRKPSSDEIAEAIDII
-766 EMIQSGADELTGF
+766 ESGADAMTGF
-779 ADFRWILLNCNEFRF
+779 ADFRWILLNSNEFRF

>member
-1 MRNDGSEAIRGLGR
+1 MIRPA
-15 GTYLKESQH
+15 S
-24 NPTRSHPTEGY
+24 
-35 PLNDLRKC
+35 
-43 RLERGVAVGTSS
+43 
-55 YSKTFIQGKT
+55 
-65 IGCPGIGYRD
+65 
-75 TNAKNDSSRILETS
+75 
-89 VIRLLPIAALLWIVS
+89 IAAILLFVGM
-104 LSTAWADPSTLEE
+104 TTVQADPGTIE
-117 KLLSENRSLGVET
+117 KTLLSENEARGIST
-130 PPAAPVDDLGFAR
+130 APAAPVDDLGFAR
-143 RVCLD
+143 RICLD

-153 PTGKEIKTFLAWPP
+153 PTGKEIKTYLAWPEK
-167 QERRQRLIEQYMSDD
+167 ERRQRLIDQYMADT

-203 GGNALLAYVHQA
+203 GGNALLAYVHHA
-215 ITTDMPYDE
+215 ISTDMPYDE
-224 LCRRL
+224 MCRRL

-276 PFDRWTREDFYSVA
+276 PFDKWTREDFYSVA

-309 TEDKMSSVMWPPEDE
+309 TEEKESSVLWPPEDE
-324 SDADQRKPMKAS
+324 SDASDRKPMPAS

-348 TFINRLEALRAAKTA
+348 AFIRRLEALRKKET
-363 EAEKHDGPSVDDLL
+363 EKNQQSKGPSVDDLL
-377 ATAGEK
+377 ASAGAK
-383 TRTRLNG
+383 TKSRLKG
-390 GLGDLLKVS
+390 TGRDLLKVS
-399 TEAKT
+399 SEAKS
-404 DIRKIDVNADLYKRS
+404 DIRQIDIDAELYKRS
-419 QLRRQLAEKITS
+419 QLRRQLADKITS

-437 SRLIVNRLWKDLVG
+437 SRLLVNRLWKDLVG
-451 LGFVEPVDDFREN
+451 TGFVEPVDDFRDN

-500 QRSHAPR
+500 QRSHAAR
-507 DADAAARMDLEKA
+507 DADAADREKLEQA
-520 FLVTPIRRMKAEAM
+520 FLVTKIRRMKAEAM

-548 HLAGQNPRTFQQ
+548 HLAGQNPRVVKQ
-560 RIRVA
+560 RIRVPMEMTDEDA
-565 VEPSGDEEEKD
+565 GTNPGDLEAEIPASDD
-576 ESVEEEVEMEAQ
+576 E
-588 AMMAEDTMMASSA
+588 AMMANQNMVASTV
-601 DYGLERAIE
+601 DYGLEKAIE
-610 IDFDALLSADDTSP
+610 LDFDAVLAADDTSP

-633 REQIEA
+633 RDEIEA

-644 SPTPKPGMK
+644 SPKPKPGVK
-653 YITKLVE
+653 YVTKLVE

-669 SSSYRMATPAPAG
+669 SSAYRMATPAPAG

-697 DDRMENASMRQALLM
+697 DERIENASMRQALLM

-737 QRNLEGAIQYSYVE
+737 DADLAKAVKYTYVE
-751 ILTRQPSAAEVAEAV
+751 ILTREPNPDEVSEAI
-766 EMIQSGADELTGF
+766 EIIDSGVDHLTGF
-779 ADFRWILLNCNEFRF
+779 ADFRWILLNSNEFRF

>member
-1 MRNDGSEAIRGLGR
+1 MNRCKQVS
-15 GTYLKESQH
+15 
-24 NPTRSHPTEGY
+24 
-35 PLNDLRKC
+35 
-43 RLERGVAVGTSS
+43 
-55 YSKTFIQGKT
+55 
-65 IGCPGIGYRD
+65 
-75 TNAKNDSSRILETS
+75 KNDSNRILETS
-89 VIRLLPIAALLWIVS
+89 VIRLIPVAALFWLIS
-104 LSTAWADPSTLEE
+104 LSTLWADPSTLEE
-117 KLLSENRSLGVET
+117 KLLTENRSLGIET
-130 PPAAPVDDLGFAR
+130 PPAAPVDDFGFAR

-148 LVGRI
+148 LLGRI
-153 PTGKEIKTFLAWPP
+153 PTGKEVNTFLAWP
-167 QERRQRLIEQYMSDD
+167 QQDRRQRLIEQYMADE
-182 GFADRFSAFFA
+182 GFANRFTAFFA
-193 DMLRIRSNQE
+193 DMLRIRSNEE
-203 GGNALLAYVHQA
+203 GGNSLLAYVHKA

-224 LCRRL
+224 MCHRL
-229 IATNGKAGRTP
+229 IATNGKVGRTP

-276 PFDRWTREDFYSVA
+276 PFDKWTREDFYSVA

-309 TEDKMSSVMWPPEDE
+309 TEDKTTSVMWPPEDE
-324 SDADQRKPMKAS
+324 SNPDERKPMKAS

-341 LDESEDL
+341 LDESEELD
-348 TFINRLEALRAAKTA
+348 FITRLEELRAAKA
-363 EAEKHDGPSVDDLL
+363 AAVEQYNGPSVDDLL
-377 ATAGEK
+377 ATAGAK
-383 TRTRLNG
+383 AKNGLKGGFG
-390 GLGDLLKVS
+390 GLQKVS
-399 TEAKT
+399 AEAKT

-419 QLRRQLAEKITS
+419 QLRRQLADKITS

-451 LGFVEPVDDFREN
+451 SGFVEPVDDFREN

-479 FVANGFS
+479 FVANGYS

-500 QRSHAPR
+500 QRVHAPR
-507 DADAAARMDLEKA
+507 DADAAEREQLEKA
-520 FLVTPIRRMKAEAM
+520 FLVTSIRRMKAEAM

-548 HLAGQNPRTFQQ
+548 HLAGQNPRVIKQ
-560 RIRVA
+560 RIRVP
-565 VEPSGDEEEKD
+565 VERTDGEPVDDEPQMEEQ
-576 ESVEEEVEMEAQ
+576 A
-588 AMMAEDTMMASSA
+588 AMMSEDTMMASSA
-601 DYGLERAIE
+601 DYGLEKAIE
-610 IDFDALLSADDTSP
+610 IDFAAVLAADDTSP

-639 MRMAA
+639 IRMAA
-644 SPTPKPGMK
+644 SPAPIPGMK

-697 DDRMENASMRQALLM
+697 EERIENASMRQALLM

-720 AARVGPLEPVYP
+720 AARVGPLEPVHQ

-737 QRNLEGAIQYSYVE
+737 SKDLASAIKYSYLE
-751 ILTRQPSAAEVAEAV
+751 ILTREPSNDEIVEAV
-766 EMIQSGADELTGF
+766 EIVESGADDMKGF

>member
-1 MRNDGSEAIRGLGR
+1 MIRNAAAVAILC
-15 GTYLKESQH
+15 L
-24 NPTRSHPTEGY
+24 
-35 PLNDLRKC
+35 
-43 RLERGVAVGTSS
+43 
-55 YSKTFIQGKT
+55 
-65 IGCPGIGYRD
+65 
-75 TNAKNDSSRILETS
+75 
-89 VIRLLPIAALLWIVS
+89 
-104 LSTAWADPSTLEE
+104 LSTSAAIADPNTVE
-117 KLLSENRSLGVET
+117 KTLLSENHAKGIT
-130 PPAAPVDDLGFAR
+130 TAPAGPVDDLGFAR
-143 RVCLD
+143 RICLD

-153 PTGKEIKTFLAWPP
+153 PTGKEIKTFLAWPEN
-167 QERRQRLIEQYMSDD
+167 ERRERLIQQYMEDK

-203 GGNALLAYVHQA
+203 GGNALLAFVHQA
-215 ITTDMPYDE
+215 ISTDMPYDE
-224 LCRRL
+224 MCRKL

-240 EVGFVLGD
+240 EVGFILGD

-276 PFDRWTREDFYSVA
+276 PFDKWTREDFYSVA

-309 TEDKMSSVMWPPEDE
+309 TEDEMSSVMWPPEDE
-324 SDADQRKPMKAS
+324 SDPADRKPMTAS

-341 LDESEDL
+341 LDETEEL
-348 TFINRLEALRAAKTA
+348 AFIKRFEALREEKAAKSQPSQ
-363 EAEKHDGPSVDDLL
+363 GPSVDDLL
-377 ATAGEK
+377 ATAGAK
-383 TRTRLNG
+383 TKNRLKG
-390 GLGDLLKVS
+390 TGRDLLKVS
-399 TEAKT
+399 TEARS
-404 DIRKIDVNADLYKRS
+404 DIRQIDINAELYKRS
-419 QLRRQLAEKITS
+419 QLRRELAEKITS

-451 LGFVEPVDDFREN
+451 AGFVEPVDDFRDN

-500 QRSHAPR
+500 QRSHATR
-507 DADAAARMDLEKA
+507 DADAATRENLEQA
-520 FLVTPIRRMKAEAM
+520 FLVTKIRRMKAEAM

-548 HLAGQNPRTFQQ
+548 HLAGQNPRVVQQ
-560 RIRVA
+560 RIRVP
-565 VEPSGDEEEKD
+565 VEMSEEEASENPTATKPERALAD
-576 ESVEEEVEMEAQ
+576 NEE
-588 AMMAEDTMMASSA
+588 AMMAEQNMVASTA
-601 DYGLERAIE
+601 DYGLEKAIE
-610 IDFDALLSADDTSP
+610 IDFDAVLAADDTSP

-633 REQIEA
+633 RDEIEA

-644 SPTPKPGMK
+644 SPSPKPGMK
-653 YITKLVE
+653 YVTKIVE

-669 SSSYRMATPAPAG
+669 SSAYRMATPAPAG

-697 DDRMENASMRQALLM
+697 DERIENASMRQALLM
-712 LNGQLTHQ
+712 LNGQLTNQ

-737 QRNLEGAIQYSYVE
+737 GLDLKKAVQYTYVE
-751 ILTRQPSAAEVAEAV
+751 ILTREPSADEVAEAI
-766 EMIQSGADELTGF
+766 EIIESGVDHMTGF
-779 ADFRWILLNCNEFRF
+779 ADFRWILLNSNEFRF